1 MQSGSESEIYFSADI
16 ETDGP
21 YPGRYSMLSFGLVAV
36 ATYDGAEV
44 RRLDPRAHAAYWEL
58 KPESESFEPEA
69 LAVNGLDRDRLHRTG
84 MPAEEAMLSAAK
96 WVREVARDKQPVLV
110 AYPVAFDWL
119 FLHWYFMNFCGE
131 SPFGHGSCIDIR
143 SLYAGATGST
153 FKRSSKRHVPSRL
166 QPLAAHTHHALD
178 DAIEQGQLF
187 LNILEYAVGRADP
200 ESLGAPAVPDHVRD
214 SPV

>member
-1 MQSGSESEIYFSADI
+1 MSVDHPPEIYFSADI

-36 ATYDGAEV
+36 ATYDGETV
-44 RRLDPRAHAAYWEL
+44 CRLDPRAHAAYWEL
-58 KPESESFEPEA
+58 RPQSDEYDPEA
-69 LAVNGLDRDRLHRTG
+69 LAVNGLDRDRLQRTG
-84 MPAEEAMLSAAK
+84 LSADEAMSAAAR
-96 WVREVARDKQPVLV
+96 WVRELSGERRPVLV

-119 FLHWYFMNFCGE
+119 FLYWYFMNFGGG

-143 SLYAGATGST
+143 SLYVGATGAT
-153 FKRSSKRHVPSRL
+153 FGRSSKRHVPGSL

-187 LNILEYAVGRADP
+187 VNILEYAVGRTGP
-200 ESLGAPAVPDHVRD
+200 EVAARE
-214 SPV
+214 